1 MSTQTTEAPR
11 LPIIIKRFSSAAANV
26 TVKRWPDRDTEH
38 GKEAGAVFLE
48 ISQDTGKPNGKG
60 GTIWNQIQVQLADV
74 SGVLETINRAKN
86 LGISTEDGR

>member
-1 MSTQTTEAPR
+1 MSTQTAEAPR
-11 LPIIIKRFSSAAANV
+11 LPIIIKRFNSAAANV
-26 TVKRWPDRDTEH
+26 TVKRWPDRDTDH
-38 GKEAGAVFLE
+38 GKESGTVFLE

-60 GTIWNQIQVQLADV
+60 GTIWNQIQLQLADV